1 MMIEAI
7 NLRKAF
13 GQLTM
18 LNDVSFTLEHGQVLT
33 LIGPSGSGK
42 TTLLRALNGL
52 ESIDSG
58 TIRLLDGEFQITST
72 TQANRQLRQRVGMVF
87 QEFNLWPHMTVL
99 ENLIEAPMCV
109 LKMIRSEATDRAR
122 DLLAKVRLSEKESSY
137 PAALSG
143 GEAQRVAIVRAMM
156 MQPEILL
163 LDEITSALDPELVGK
178 VLETIKSVV
187 NTGTTVVM
195 ATHHIGF
202 AMEIADKVIF
212 LDHGRVIEIGTA
224 KAVLTDPQHP
234 RTKEFLQRILAE
246 KINN

>member
-1 MMIEAI
+1 MIEAM

-143 GEAQRVAIVRAMM
+143 GEAQRVAIARAMM

-163 LDEITSALDPELVGK
+163 LDEITSALDPELVGE
-178 VLETIKSVV
+178 VLETVKKVV
-187 NTGTTVVM
+187 ATGTTVVM
-195 ATHHIGF
+195 ATHHIWF
-202 AMEIADKVIF
+202 AREIADKVIF
-212 LDHGRVIEIGTA
+212 LDHGRVVESGTA

-234 RTKEFLQRILAE
+234 RTKEFLRRILPG

>member
-18 LNDVSFTLEHGQVLT
+18 LDDVSFTLKRGQVLT

-58 TIRLLDGEFQITST
+58 TIRLLDEEFQITST

-109 LKMIRSEATDRAR
+109 LKMSRSEATDRAR

-143 GEAQRVAIVRAMM
+143 GESQRVAIARAMM

-163 LDEITSALDPELVGK
+163 LDEITSALDPELVGE
-178 VLETIKSVV
+178 VMETIKSVV

-202 AMEIADKVIF
+202 AREIADKISF

-234 RTKEFLQRILAE
+234 RTKEFLQRILAG
-246 KINN
+246 KVNN